1 MAEPI
6 ADPKARPLA
15 DMLSTKKN
23 CWRLELA
30 EIKIRELYT
39 AEEHQQSDQISIT
52 FECFIEPLLL
62 RIL

>member
-1 MAEPI
+1 MAGTI

-23 CWRLELA
+23 CRRLELA
-30 EIKIRELYT
+30 EIKIRELDS
-39 AEEHQQSDQISIT
+39 AEERWQSDQISIT
-52 FECFIEPLLL
+52 SECFIEPLLL